1 MAFLTTITQ
10 VASTY
15 WLPLIVVAVVAR
27 LAYNRYHYGVSD
39 IPGPFFASVSHAWL
53 FVHYL
58 RRRGV
63 EEYDL
68 HKKYRSPLLRL
79 GPDTISVSDA
89 EAVRIIYGWKPVFA
103 KVMHDGPS
111 EEVVQQQRLICP
123 PEPAVHL
130 SGCHRARWHR
140 LAERVFHEERVGASG
155 SPPPD
160 RAHLLAEHPDGV
172 RASG

>member
-1 MAFLTTITQ
+1 MAFLSTITQ

-15 WLPLIVVAVVAR
+15 WLPLCVVALVAR
-27 LAYNRYHYGVSD
+27 LVYNRYRYGVSD

-53 FVHYL
+53 FLHYL
-58 RRRGV
+58 RRRGL

-103 KVMHDGPS
+103 KVRQDERS
-111 EEVVQQQRLICP
+111 E
-123 PEPAVHL
+123 
-130 SGCHRARWHR
+130 
-140 LAERVFHEERVGASG
+140 
-155 SPPPD
+155 
-160 RAHLLAEHPDGV
+160 
-172 RASG
+172 